1 MFTLCVINQI
11 IPVCSVYTEAV
22 KTNQPPHIVFDT
34 TITNVA
40 SETVKS
46 LTSALGLPTVS
57 ASFGQEGDIRQWRD
71 LTDQKRQ
78 YLLQVMPPSDVIPEV
93 IRSIIIYM
101 NITNAAILYDES
113 FGEPKTHFNFPFYAL
128 DNNFPF

>member
-1 MFTLCVINQI
+1 MNNHSKTYEYIFGCENVQKLLFCLVLF
-11 IPVCSVYTEAV
+11 PVCSVYTEAV
-22 KTNQPPHIVFDT
+22 KNNQPPHIVFDT

-71 LTDQKRQ
+71 LNDQKRQ
-78 YLLQVMPPSDVIPEV
+78 YLLQVMPPSDIIPGKL
-93 IRSIIIYM
+93 IFFIY
-101 NITNAAILYDES
+101 NC
-113 FGEPKTHFNFPFYAL
+113 
-128 DNNFPF
+128 